1 MKITILIANAYG
13 MGGTIRTV
21 FNLAGGLAER
31 HEVKVVSLVRHVEKP
46 FFPVPEGVELE
57 ALTATGSYAKK
68 HHSPGRVDQWRE
80 GRAARTVPAS
90 EFRQNRY
97 LNARAEREVRR
108 LLRRTDADVVMGT
121 RPGINLLLARWA
133 PRRLLTI
140 GQVHTHLGSHR
151 ADLRAAIRRRYPRL
165 DGLVVLTES
174 DRELFREF
182 LDPPPGWLATMP
194 NALPPGEYPQSSQ
207 ENPIIVGAG
216 RIAAVK
222 QYPKLLEAFSMVAS
236 VHPEWRLRIYAGG
249 EGQDELRAQIADMGL
264 SNQVTLMGR
273 TKDLPGELSKGS
285 ILAVSSR
292 YEGFGMTIIEAFSV
306 GVPVV
311 SFDCPQGPREIIEHE
326 RNGLLVPEQEVTSLG
341 WALLRMVENYEER
354 LGMADAALGSSE
366 AYSLPVITRRWEEYI
381 EERQASKAAS

>member
-31 HEVKVVSLVRHVEKP
+31 HEVEIVSLVQHTEEP
-46 FFPVPEGVELE
+46 FFTLPDGVRLRSLTWIGPPTEGRE
-57 ALTATGSYAKK
+57 
-68 HHSPGRVDQWRE
+68 SPGRLERRRE
-80 GRAARTVPAS
+80 RRPARPVPPS
-90 EFRQNRY
+90 EFRRNRY
-97 LNARAEREVRR
+97 LNARTEREVRR

-121 RPGINLLLARWA
+121 RPGINLMLAKWA

-140 GQVHTHLGSHR
+140 GQVHTHLGSHGP
-151 ADLRAAIRRRYPRL
+151 DLRAEIRRRYPRL
-165 DGLVVLTES
+165 DGLVVLTDS
-174 DRELFREF
+174 DRDMFADF
-182 LDPPPGWLATMP
+182 LRPPPGWLVTMP
-194 NALPPGEYPQSSQ
+194 NALPPGHYPRSSQ
-207 ENPIIVGAG
+207 ENPIIVAAG

-222 QYPKLLEAFSMVAS
+222 QYPKLLEAFSMVAH

-249 EGQDELRAQIADMGL
+249 EGQDDLRDQIADMGL

-273 TKDLPGELSKGS
+273 TRDLPGELSKGS

-326 RNGLLVPEQEVTSLG
+326 RNGLLVPAQEVTSLG
-341 WALLRMVENYEER
+341 WALLRMVENHDER
-354 LGMADAALGSSE
+354 LRMSDAAIRASE
-366 AYSLPVITRRWEEYI
+366 TYALPVITRRWEEYI
-381 EERQASKAAS
+381 EERRASKTAH